1 MTPVEAEELAGLQNN
16 KNWKKSL
23 LTTYQVCGG
32 GGQQCGPATSTYG
45 VQSEVYVSR

>member
-32 GGQQCGPATSTYG
+32 GGAAVRACHQHLW
-45 VQSEVYVSR
+45 R